1 MTSAHAHDT
10 EITVTDAR
18 GQLPRLLDNEVR
30 DGGRVYLTRNGRRVG
45 ALVPVDVAE
54 HQEEI
59 EDVYWS
65 QRAAA
70 VLEKNE
76 PTIAWDV
83 AVAMLETGEV
93 PSE

>member
-18 GQLPRLLDNEVR
+18 GKLPKLLDNEVR

-59 EDVYWS
+59 EDAYWS

-70 VLEKNE
+70 VLDKDE
-76 PTIAWDV
+76 PTISWDK
-83 AVAMLETGEV
+83 AIAMLETGEV